1 MTLDEAIQR
10 YLDYLALERG
20 LSPNTLSAYGADL
33 AALAATLT
41 ERGIAD
47 VQAVSPGDL
56 RAHLLAR
63 LDAGVGTRTLA
74 RNTVAIRRFFH
85 FMVAEQLLAADP
97 AAALEVPNHPK
108 PLPRPLS
115 ETQIDALLAAPRADT
130 PEGIRDAA
138 MLELLYATGLRVSE
152 LVTIPVAA
160 VDCEAGFVRVFG
172 KGSKERIVPMG
183 ELAADAV
190 RRYLV
195 GARGALLATGTGAAS
210 NALFVTRRGGPMTR
224 QAMWKNLGRY
234 ARAAGIDAPISP
246 HKLRHSFATHLLR
259 HGADLRALQAMLGH
273 ASVST
278 TQVYTLVSRA
288 RMKELHE
295 RHHPRG

>member
-1 MTLDEAIQR
+1 MTPDEAIQR